1 MKKNRGGYM
10 ELLIFFIIA
19 IVTVLAIILIVVV
32 NTYNKFQ
39 FSMIKISEAEN
50 NIDILLEKKLDYI
63 ARFIPIIKDNSKEDC
78 RELDKVNLL
87 KSKKLNNFELN
98 QQLDKYKKELHEIL
112 DTDETLSKVE
122 IVTTLYAEFEDN
134 EEELEASKD
143 YYNDNVTIYN
153 KLVHC
158 FPSNLIAILFHYK
171 HKDFYID
178 EKEEMFEILK
188 DDKR

>member
-1 MKKNRGGYM
+1 MKNNRGGYM

-19 IVTVLAIILIVVV
+19 IITILAIILIFIIS
-32 NTYNKFQ
+32 TFNKFQ
-39 FSMIKISEAEN
+39 FSIIKISEAEN

-63 ARFIPIIKDNSKEDC
+63 TRFIPIIKENSKEDC
-78 RELDKVNLL
+78 RQLDKVNLL

-98 QQLDKYKKELHEIL
+98 HQLDKYQKELHEIL
-112 DTDETLSKVE
+112 DTDETLSKLE
-122 IVTTLYAEFEDN
+122 IVINLYGEYEDN
-134 EEELEASKD
+134 EDELEASKE

-153 KLVHC
+153 KLIHC
-158 FPSNLIAILFHYK
+158 FPSNFVAMLFHYK

-188 DDKR
+188 DDKN

>member
-1 MKKNRGGYM
+1 M
-10 ELLIFFIIA
+10 ELLIFL
-19 IVTVLAIILIVVV
+19 IVAVITILAIILIFVIT
-32 NTYNKFQ
+32 TYNKFQ
-39 FSMIKISEAEN
+39 FSIIKISEAEN

-63 ARFIPIIKDNSKEDC
+63 ARFIPIIKENSKEDC

-98 QQLDKYKKELHEIL
+98 HQLDKYQKELHEIL
-112 DTDETLSKVE
+112 DTDDTLSKLE
-122 IVTTLYAEFEDN
+122 IIINLYAEYEDN
-134 EEELEASKD
+134 EDELEASKE

-158 FPSNLIAILFHYK
+158 FPSNLIGILFHYK

-188 DDKR
+188 DDKN